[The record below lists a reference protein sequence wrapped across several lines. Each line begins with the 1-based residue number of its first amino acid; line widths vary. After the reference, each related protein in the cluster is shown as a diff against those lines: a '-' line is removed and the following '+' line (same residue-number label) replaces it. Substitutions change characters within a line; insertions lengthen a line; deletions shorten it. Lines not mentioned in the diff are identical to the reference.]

1 VNLQAAKLV
10 DRWLGAFVL
19 RLLRPWRV
27 GRDLL
32 GDSRELPAVREI
44 AVVKFWG
51 VGNAALLLPLLEGLK
66 RRYPAAR
73 LTVVTFEANRAV
85 LSGAADRLLT
95 VRPEHI
101 VSDFFRALALL
112 RRSPVDIAIDFEQ
125 YARASQILLFL
136 SGARQVIAFDMP
148 GQHRAHLADVRV
160 PYDNKRH
167 AAEGF
172 LELARAAGVA
182 ERRYRAGGLVPAPET
197 VARVDAWIARHGI
210 GDRPLVVLHPG
221 SGDNFPGRRW
231 PTRRFGLVARRLV
244 DECGA
249 AVAVTG
255 LRGERRL
262 ARQVVEASERDLH
275 HLAGSLS
282 LDELIALISRAELLV
297 SNDTGPVHLASALS
311 VPVVGLYGPNTPR
324 LYGPLSP
331 LSTAFYDAPACSPCI
346 TNLNYKTSRCRN
358 PVCIRAIDWEAVG
371 NAAVGVLQV
380 RRPAERRA

>member
-10 DRWLGAFVL
+10 DRWLGAVAL
-19 RLLRPWRV
+19 RVLRPWRIA
-27 GRDLL
+27 RDLL
-32 GDSRELPAVREI
+32 GDPRELQSVREV
-44 AVVKFWG
+44 AAVKFWG
-51 VGNAALLLPLLEGLK
+51 VGNAALLLPLLDKLK

-73 LTVVTFEANRAV
+73 LTVVTFESNRAV
-85 LSGAADRLLT
+85 LEGAADRLLA

-101 VSDFFRALALL
+101 VADFFRALAVL
-112 RRSPVDIAIDFEQ
+112 RKDRIDIAVDFEQ

-160 PYDNKRH
+160 PYDDGRH

-182 ERRYRAGGLVPAPET
+182 DRRYRAGGLAPTPATAERVEAW
-197 VARVDAWIARHGI
+197 VARHDI

-255 LRGERRL
+255 LRRERRL
-262 ARQVVEASERDLH
+262 AREVIEASERDLF
-275 HLAGSLS
+275 HLAGALS
-282 LDELIALISRAELLV
+282 LEELIALIARAQLLV

-324 LYGPLSP
+324 LYGPLSA

-371 NAAVGVLQV
+371 NAAVSVLQV
-380 RRPAERRA
+380 RRRAGRRA